1 MTPRAGT
8 RHRYG
13 IQFSPYMWVRD
24 VPLATPVLH
33 VVAEAIATAVD
44 PDGCYCWQRYETIA
58 ANARDV
64 SKSAIV
70 KAIDTLAAGGVLRN
84 IKGDERFRILDEGGV
99 SYSRDKPPA
108 VLELLIP
115 LSAYSAEDL
124 ERVQRMRSDKGRP
137 PLTAESRPDITE
149 MVGERKKRSDKGK
162 SAPQRRRKD
171 VRQSDAEWAEQQ
183 PSLHAAQDAAAAGDP
198 GLSDTGPDVSET
210 PPSDG
215 ADTTSKSPVF
225 LKHHARCF
233 SNTTPGV
240 SETPN
245 PPLSDPRRVDPDL
258 RPSVGAQPQEESPHV
273 DETDGTDEWDST
285 SAVNPPATAPG
296 GADAPPVPP
305 QTPSSVAEMIVDGL
319 LADTAHAAPLAD
331 PQGDRGR
338 LVALA
343 QSALDRGITPQRL
356 REITSRGLHNVRK
369 QWALATRLADPE
381 GFAQVAQPEFGGRL
395 LPVPAA
401 RPPLCE
407 THPECD
413 RTRSGRCAEC
423 VVEERLRW
431 IEDGTLVEWAYDAE
445 SDTWTDTDGQEVRG
459 DQLTPEEQAAIE
471 EEAAA
476 FAAAKAA
483 AAGGGGES
491 PNRADVLALV
501 RQSLEDARLRSRRER
516 GLPTAPDA
524 SN

>member
-1 MTPRAGT
+1 MRKT
-8 RHRYG
+8 YQ
-13 IQFSPYMWVRD
+13 IKFSPYLWVKQLD
-24 VPLATPVLH
+24 CATPALH
-33 VVAEAIATAVD
+33 VVAEVIADVVD
-44 PDGCYCWQRYETIA
+44 PDGCYCWLVYETIA
-58 ANARDV
+58 ERACHISR
-64 SKSAIV
+64 SSAQR
-70 KAIDTLAAGGVLRN
+70 AIKTLCDYRVVRKLGVDEAVRALDAAGAAYDP
-84 IKGDERFRILDEGGV
+84 KQ
-99 SYSRDKPPA
+99 PPM

-115 LSAYSAEDL
+115 ASAYAPDDL
-124 ERVQRMRSDKGRP
+124 ARINRMRADRGRP
-137 PLTAESRPDITE
+137 AITSQSRPDITGLI
-149 MVGERKKRSDKGK
+149 GEPPKERSDKGK

-171 VRQSDAEWAEQQ
+171 RRQADAEWAEQQ
-183 PSLHAAQDAAAAGDP
+183 PSLYSIQDLVGDGDEETGSTLASP
-198 GLSDTGPDVSET
+198 PMSERHGGVGLSDMG
-210 PPSDG
+210 G
-215 ADTTSKSPVF
+215 
-225 LKHHARCF
+225 
-233 SNTTPGV
+233 GV
-240 SETPN
+240 SETHY
-245 PPLSDPRRVDPDL
+245 PLEPDPREPDPGV
-258 RPSVGAQPQEESPHV
+258 RPSVDAQPQEESPHV
-273 DETDGTDEWDST
+273 DETDGTEWDST
-285 SAVNPPATAPG
+285 SAVNPPAAAPG

-483 AAGGGGES
+483 AAGGGGGES
-491 PNRADVLALV
+491 DRAEVLALV

-516 GLPTAPDA
+516 GLPTAPTECAVDA
-524 SN
+524 SSGQSGQRNSFFTT